1 MKQAMIDIGSNSMRL
16 TVYETEGKSF
26 KILFREKSMAG
37 LAGYVEN
44 GTLSDEGILCAC
56 RGLLKFKKILT
67 SLDIQ
72 DVVIFATASLRNIS
86 NTEEAV
92 SAIRDRTGWEV
103 EVISGEEEALYGYT
117 GAMREF
123 QLSRGAVLDI
133 GGAMREFQLSRGAV
147 LDIGG
152 ASTELALFDE
162 DRPLRSLSLP
172 IGSLNLY
179 RSCVKKIL
187 PGRRSLKKIRET
199 IQAELDR
206 SSLPDFEQQLPLV
219 CVGGTGRAVLKLAGA
234 VYAQPEGCRAIGAEQ
249 LDGLCAILCRG
260 DRQMIDLIFLILK
273 LSPDRIHTIVPGIL
287 VLHSLFH
294 LLDAKTLEIGKY
306 GVREGYLCRKIL

>member
-16 TVYETEGKSF
+16 TVYETEGNSF

-72 DVVIFATASLRNIS
+72 DVVIFATASLRNIG
-86 NTEEAV
+86 NTEAAV

-117 GAMREF
+117 
-123 QLSRGAVLDI
+123 
-133 GGAMREFQLSRGAV
+133 GAMREFQLSRGAV

-206 SSLPDFEQQLPLV
+206 SNLPDFERQLPLV

-260 DRQMIDLIFLILK
+260 DRQMIDLILK

>member
-16 TVYETEGKSF
+16 TVYETEGNSF

-92 SAIRDRTGWEV
+92 SAIRDHTGWEV

-117 GAMREF
+117 GAM
-123 QLSRGAVLDI
+123 L
-133 GGAMREFQLSRGAV
+133 EFQLSRGAV

-152 ASTELALFDE
+152 ASTELALFNE

-206 SSLPDFEQQLPLV
+206 SSLPDFERQLPLV

-260 DRQMIDLIFLILK
+260 DRQIIDLILK

-306 GVREGYLCRKIL
+306 GVRERYLCRKIL

>member
-16 TVYETEGKSF
+16 TVYETEGNSF

-44 GTLSDEGILCAC
+44 GTLSDEGVLCAC
-56 RGLLKFKKILT
+56 RGLLKFKKMLT
-67 SLDIQ
+67 SLNIR

-86 NTEEAV
+86 NTEAAV

-103 EVISGEEEALYGYT
+103 EVISGEEEALYGY
-117 GAMREF
+117 
-123 QLSRGAVLDI
+123 I
-133 GGAMREFQLSRGAV
+133 GAMREFQLSRGAV

-187 PGRRSLKKIRET
+187 PGRHALKKIRET

-206 SSLPDFEQQLPLV
+206 SSLPDFERQLPLV

-260 DRQMIDLIFLILK
+260 DRQAIDLILK

>member
-16 TVYETEGKSF
+16 TVYETEGNSF

-44 GTLSDEGILCAC
+44 GTLSDEGTLCAC

-72 DVVIFATASLRNIS
+72 YVVIFATASLRNIS

-133 GGAMREFQLSRGAV
+133 GGA
-147 LDIGG
+147 
-152 ASTELALFDE
+152 STELALFDE
-162 DRPLRSLSLP
+162 DRPLRSFSLP

-206 SSLPDFEQQLPLV
+206 SSLPDFERQLPLV

-260 DRQMIDLIFLILK
+260 DRQIIDLILK

-287 VLHSLFH
+287 VLHRLFH

>member
-16 TVYETEGKSF
+16 TVYETEGNSF

-92 SAIRDRTGWEV
+92 SAIRDHTGWEV

-117 GAMREF
+117 GAM
-123 QLSRGAVLDI
+123 L
-133 GGAMREFQLSRGAV
+133 EFQLSRGAV

-152 ASTELALFDE
+152 ASTELALFNE

-179 RSCVKKIL
+179 RSCVKKIF

-206 SSLPDFEQQLPLV
+206 SSLPDFERQLPLV

-234 VYAQPEGCRAIGAEQ
+234 VYTQPEGCRAIGAEQ

-260 DRQMIDLIFLILK
+260 DRQIIDLILK

>member
-1 MKQAMIDIGSNSMRL
+1 M
-16 TVYETEGKSF
+16 
-26 KILFREKSMAG
+26 
-37 LAGYVEN
+37 
-44 GTLSDEGILCAC
+44 
-56 RGLLKFKKILT
+56 
-67 SLDIQ
+67 
-72 DVVIFATASLRNIS
+72 
-86 NTEEAV
+86 
-92 SAIRDRTGWEV
+92 
-103 EVISGEEEALYGYT
+103 YGYT
-117 GAMREF
+117 
-123 QLSRGAVLDI
+123 
-133 GGAMREFQLSRGAV
+133 GAMREFQLSRGAV

-172 IGSLNLY
+172 IGSLNVY

-187 PGRRSLKKIRET
+187 PGRRSLKKKRET

-206 SSLPDFEQQLPLV
+206 SSLPDFERQLPLV

-249 LDGLCAILCRG
+249 LDELCAILCRG
-260 DRQMIDLIFLILK
+260 DRQIIDLILK

>member
-16 TVYETEGKSF
+16 TVYETEDNSF

-72 DVVIFATASLRNIS
+72 GVVIFATASLRNIS
-86 NTEEAV
+86 NTEAAV

-117 GAMREF
+117 
-123 QLSRGAVLDI
+123 
-133 GGAMREFQLSRGAV
+133 GAMREFQLSRGAV

-206 SSLPDFEQQLPLV
+206 SNLPDFERQLPLV

-260 DRQMIDLIFLILK
+260 DRQIIDLILK

>member
-16 TVYETEGKSF
+16 TVYETEGNSF

-133 GGAMREFQLSRGAV
+133 GGA
-147 LDIGG
+147 
-152 ASTELALFDE
+152 STELALFDE
-162 DRPLRSLSLP
+162 DRPLRSFSLP

-206 SSLPDFEQQLPLV
+206 SNLPDFERQLPLV

-260 DRQMIDLIFLILK
+260 DRQIIDLILK

-287 VLHSLFH
+287 VLHRLFH

>member
-117 GAMREF
+117 
-123 QLSRGAVLDI
+123 
-133 GGAMREFQLSRGAV
+133 GAMREFQLSRGAV

>member
-16 TVYETEGKSF
+16 TVYETEGNSF

-86 NTEEAV
+86 NTEAAV

-117 GAMREF
+117 
-123 QLSRGAVLDI
+123 
-133 GGAMREFQLSRGAV
+133 GAMREFQLSRGAV

-206 SSLPDFEQQLPLV
+206 SNLPDFERQLPLV

-260 DRQMIDLIFLILK
+260 DRQIIDLILK

>member
-16 TVYETEGKSF
+16 TVYETEGNSF

-72 DVVIFATASLRNIS
+72 DVAIFATASLRNIS
-86 NTEEAV
+86 NTEAAV

-117 GAMREF
+117 
-123 QLSRGAVLDI
+123 
-133 GGAMREFQLSRGAV
+133 GAMREFQLSRGAV

-206 SSLPDFEQQLPLV
+206 SSLPDFERQLPLV

-260 DRQMIDLIFLILK
+260 DRQIIDLILK

>member
-16 TVYETEGKSF
+16 TVYETEGNSF

-86 NTEEAV
+86 NTEAAV

-117 GAMREF
+117 
-123 QLSRGAVLDI
+123 
-133 GGAMREFQLSRGAV
+133 GAMREFQLSRGAV

-206 SSLPDFEQQLPLV
+206 SNLPDFERQLPLV

-234 VYAQPEGCRAIGAEQ
+234 VYAQPEGCRAIGVEQ
-249 LDGLCAILCRG
+249 LDELCAILCRG
-260 DRQMIDLIFLILK
+260 DRQIIDLILK